1 MAEKMAENVMRR
13 ALFLSIVESWG
24 KETEKTA
31 TEKVV
36 YT

>member
-1 MAEKMAENVMRR
+1 MAEKMAEMAMRR
-13 ALFLSIVESWG
+13 AHCLAIVEAWG

-31 TEKVV
+31 TEKAG